1 MTTGSDKPHIGRPDL
16 QGPGAR
22 GFGVPVLVLGEW
34 PEPLEEVEALRA
46 GQVKTA
52 TGPIP
57 AVATRP
63 LDGHTFARRA
73 SAVATPG
80 VSPLAHFAPPQ
91 PRVAAECIPQIEPD
105 LAVAK

>member
-1 MTTGSDKPHIGRPDL
+1 MTTGSDNPYIGGPDL

-46 GQVKTA
+46 GQAGT
-52 TGPIP
+52 TTDLIP

-63 LDGHTFARRA
+63 LDGHTVARCA
-73 SAVATPG
+73 SALATPA
-80 VSPLAHFAPPQ
+80 VNPLAHFAPPQ
-91 PRVAAECIPQIEPD
+91 PRVVAEWIPQIEPD